1 MNSIKYWIKE
11 KLGLIDKNGVDT
23 INYLLMKVD
32 YLSTELNEAK
42 EKILKLEQDISS
54 VYNVQSDL
62 KTDISMNEDEID
74 SVKSNIEEHSL
85 PYLWEIVDE
94 NKDFIK
100 NLEVLDDY
108 HVRDIIKQELE
119 ALKTTE
125 GVGVTEENSKGWG
138 VSTERLITGI
148 VRSEIAEYN
157 EFIVNALNEKSFD

>member
-1 MNSIKYWIKE
+1 MNRIKYWIKE
-11 KLGLIDKNGVDT
+11 KIGLIDKNGVDRM
-23 INYLLMKVD
+23 NYLLMKVD

-54 VYNVQSDL
+54 IYNVQSDM

-74 SVKSNIEEHSL
+74 TIKGSLEEHSL

-100 NLEVLDDY
+100 NLEVLDEY
-108 HVRDIIKQELE
+108 HVRDIINQELE
-119 ALKTTE
+119 ALQSTE
-125 GVGVTEENSKGWG
+125 GIEATEEDS
-138 VSTERLITGI
+138 VSNERLITGI

-157 EFIVNALNEKSFD
+157 EFIINALSDKSFD

>member
-1 MNSIKYWIKE
+1 MNRIKYWIKE
-11 KLGLIDKNGVDT
+11 SIGLIDKNGVDRM
-23 INYLLMKVD
+23 NYLLMKVD

-54 VYNVQSDL
+54 IYNVQSDMR
-62 KTDISMNEDEID
+62 TDISMNEDEID
-74 SVKSNIEEHSL
+74 TIKGSLEEHSL

-100 NLEVLDDY
+100 NLEVLDEY

-119 ALKTTE
+119 ALQSAE
-125 GVGVTEENSKGWG
+125 GMEVTEEDS
-138 VSTERLITGI
+138 VSNERLITGI

-157 EFIVNALNEKSFD
+157 EFIINALSDKSFD

>member
-1 MNSIKYWIKE
+1 
-11 KLGLIDKNGVDT
+11 
-23 INYLLMKVD
+23 MKVD

-54 VYNVQSDL
+54 IYNVQSDM

-74 SVKSNIEEHSL
+74 TIKGSLEEHSL

-100 NLEVLDDY
+100 NLEVLDEH
-108 HVRDIIKQELE
+108 HVRDIINQELE
-119 ALKTTE
+119 ALKSTE
-125 GVGVTEENSKGWG
+125 GIEATEEDS
-138 VSTERLITGI
+138 VSNERLITGI

-157 EFIVNALNEKSFD
+157 EFIINALSDKSFD

>member
-11 KLGLIDKNGVDT
+11 KIGLIDNNGIDR

-54 VYNVQSDL
+54 IYNVQSNMRS
-62 KTDISMNEDEID
+62 DISMNEDEID
-74 SVKSNIEEHSL
+74 LIKGNLEEHSL

-108 HVRDIIKQELE
+108 HVRDIVNQELE
-119 ALKTTE
+119 ALKSSE
-125 GVGVTEENSKGWG
+125 GVGVTEGDS
-138 VSTERLITGI
+138 VSTERLITAI
-148 VRSEIAEYN
+148 VRSEIAGYN

>member
-1 MNSIKYWIKE
+1 MNRIKYWIKE
-11 KLGLIDKNGVDT
+11 KIGLIDKNGVDRV
-23 INYLLMKVD
+23 NYLLMKVD

-42 EKILKLEQDISS
+42 EKILKLEQDMSS
-54 VYNVQSDL
+54 IYNVQSDM

-85 PYLWEIVDE
+85 SYLWEIVDE

-108 HVRDIIKQELE
+108 HVRDIIRQELE

-125 GVGVTEENSKGWG
+125 DAGVTEENSKGWG

-148 VRSEIAEYN
+148 VRSEIAGYN

>member
-11 KLGLIDKNGVDT
+11 RLGLIDKNGIDR

-42 EKILKLEQDISS
+42 EKILNLERDLSS

-74 SVKSNIEEHSL
+74 SVKGSLEENSL

-119 ALKTTE
+119 ALKSTE
-125 GVGVTEENSKGWG
+125 GVGLTEGDS

-148 VRSEIAEYN
+148 VRSEIAGYN

>member
-11 KLGLIDKNGVDT
+11 KLGLIDNNGIDR

-32 YLSTELNEAK
+32 YVSTELNEAK
-42 EKILKLEQDISS
+42 EKILNLERDLSS

-74 SVKSNIEEHSL
+74 SVKSSLEEHSL
-85 PYLWEIVDE
+85 PYLWEIVDD

-125 GVGVTEENSKGWG
+125 GVGATEGDS
-138 VSTERLITGI
+138 VSNERLITGI
-148 VRSEIAEYN
+148 VRSEIAGYN

>member
-1 MNSIKYWIKE
+1 
-11 KLGLIDKNGVDT
+11 
-23 INYLLMKVD
+23 
-32 YLSTELNEAK
+32 
-42 EKILKLEQDISS
+42 
-54 VYNVQSDL
+54 
-62 KTDISMNEDEID
+62 MNEDEID
-74 SVKSNIEEHSL
+74 TIKGSLEEHSL

-125 GVGVTEENSKGWG
+125 GAGVTEEDS
-138 VSTERLITGI
+138 VSNERLITGI
-148 VRSEIAEYN
+148 VRSEIAGYN

>member
-1 MNSIKYWIKE
+1 MNGIKYLIKE
-11 KLGLIDKNGVDT
+11 KLGLIDTNGVDR

-42 EKILKLEQDISS
+42 EKVLKLERDVSS
-54 VYNVQSDL
+54 IYNAQSDL

-74 SVKSNIEEHSL
+74 SVKGSLEEHSL
-85 PYLWEIVDE
+85 PYLWEIVDD

-108 HVRDIIKQELE
+108 HVRDIVKQELE
-119 ALKTTE
+119 ALKSTE
-125 GVGVTEENSKGWG
+125 GVGETEENSKGWG

>member
-11 KLGLIDKNGVDT
+11 RLGLIDKNGIDR

-42 EKILKLEQDISS
+42 EKILNLERDLSS

-74 SVKSNIEEHSL
+74 SIKGSLEEHSL
-85 PYLWEIVDE
+85 PYLWEIVDD

-100 NLEVLDDY
+100 NLEVLDNY
-108 HVRDIIKQELE
+108 HVRDIVKQELE
-119 ALKTTE
+119 ALKSIE
-125 GVGVTEENSKGWG
+125 GVEVAEEDS
-138 VSTERLITGI
+138 VSNERLITGI
-148 VRSEIAEYN
+148 VRSEIAGYN

>member
-11 KLGLIDKNGVDT
+11 RLGLIDKNGTDR

-42 EKILKLEQDISS
+42 EKILNLERDLSS

-74 SVKSNIEEHSL
+74 SVKGSLEENSL

-119 ALKTTE
+119 ALKSTE
-125 GVGVTEENSKGWG
+125 GVGLTEGDS

-148 VRSEIAEYN
+148 VRSEIAGYN

>member
-1 MNSIKYWIKE
+1 MNRIKYWIKE
-11 KLGLIDKNGVDT
+11 KIGLIDKNGVDRM
-23 INYLLMKVD
+23 NYLLMKVD

-42 EKILKLEQDISS
+42 EKILKLEQDMSS
-54 VYNVQSDL
+54 IYNVQSDM

-74 SVKSNIEEHSL
+74 TIKGSLEEHSL

-108 HVRDIIKQELE
+108 HVRDIVKQELE
-119 ALKTTE
+119 ALKSTE
-125 GVGVTEENSKGWG
+125 GIEATEEDS
-138 VSTERLITGI
+138 VSNERLITGI

-157 EFIVNALNEKSFD
+157 EFIINALSDKSFD

>member
-1 MNSIKYWIKE
+1 MIKE
-11 KLGLIDKNGVDT
+11 KLGLIDKNGVDRM
-23 INYLLMKVD
+23 NYLLMKVD

-54 VYNVQSDL
+54 IYDSQSYIR
-62 KTDISMNEDEID
+62 TDVSMNEDEID
-74 SVKSNIEEHSL
+74 SIKSSLEEHSL

-108 HVRDIIKQELE
+108 HVRDIVNQELE
-119 ALKTTE
+119 ALKSTE
-125 GVGVTEENSKGWG
+125 GVGVTEGDS
-138 VSTERLITGI
+138 VSTERLITAI
-148 VRSEIAEYN
+148 VRSEIAGYN

>member
-11 KLGLIDKNGVDT
+11 KIGLIDNNGIDR

-54 VYNVQSDL
+54 IYNVQSNMRS
-62 KTDISMNEDEID
+62 DISMNEDEID
-74 SVKSNIEEHSL
+74 LIKGNLEEHSL

-108 HVRDIIKQELE
+108 HVRDIVNQELE
-119 ALKTTE
+119 ALKSTE
-125 GVGVTEENSKGWG
+125 GVGVTEGDS
-138 VSTERLITGI
+138 VSTERLITAI
-148 VRSEIAEYN
+148 VRSEIAGYN

>member
-11 KLGLIDKNGVDT
+11 RLGLIDKNGIDR

-42 EKILKLEQDISS
+42 EKILNLERDLSS

-62 KTDISMNEDEID
+62 KTDISTNEDEID
-74 SVKSNIEEHSL
+74 SVKGSLEENSL

-119 ALKTTE
+119 ALKSTE
-125 GVGVTEENSKGWG
+125 GVGATEGDS

-148 VRSEIAEYN
+148 VRSEIAGYN

>member
-11 KLGLIDKNGVDT
+11 KLGLIDNNGIDR

-54 VYNVQSDL
+54 IYNVQSDMRSN
-62 KTDISMNEDEID
+62 ISINDDEID
-74 SVKSNIEEHSL
+74 SVKSSLEEHSL

-108 HVRDIIKQELE
+108 HVRDIVKQELE
-119 ALKTTE
+119 ALKSTE
-125 GVGVTEENSKGWG
+125 GVGETEENKGWG

-148 VRSEIAEYN
+148 VRSEIAGYN
-157 EFIVNALNEKSFD
+157 EFIVNALSDKSFD